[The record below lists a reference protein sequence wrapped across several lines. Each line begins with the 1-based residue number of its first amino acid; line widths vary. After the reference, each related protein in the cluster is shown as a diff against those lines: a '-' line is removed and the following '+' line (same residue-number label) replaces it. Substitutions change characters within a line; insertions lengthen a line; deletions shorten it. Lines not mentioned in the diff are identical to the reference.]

1 MFALRL
7 ATNSLRYV
15 LFSPYQVTN
24 SHVITIRG
32 APTAVESVVVVEVA
46 GVVAIPSVVRVAS
59 IRGTQPPSAS

>member
-1 MFALRL
+1 MYCFRL
-7 ATNSLRYV
+7 
-15 LFSPYQVTN
+15 FQVTK

-32 APTAVESVVVVEVA
+32 APTAVDSVVVVEVA